1 MRLKDAAGW
10 NQTADDWRRLIELA
24 PAGCFGIEVD
34 GVLVATTSAVCY
46 GTDLAWIGMVLTSAE
61 HRGRGFAR
69 TLMRHALDY
78 IESRGIG
85 CVKLDAT
92 DMGRPLYEQLG
103 FVTESLIERWWRAP
117 ASVDGATALPC
128 GDIDRGL
135 DRLAFG
141 ADRSRLLQQLAQ
153 IECACLE
160 DGFAML
166 RSGSDATYFG
176 PCVASSPNTAGE
188 LLASVLHAHGREP
201 IYWDLLPD
209 NTAALELA
217 PLYGFSPRRRLARM
231 AYGPGRDRFSCRNDL
246 VYAIAGFEFG

>member
-10 NQTADDWRRLIELA
+10 NQTAEDWRRLIELA
-24 PAGCFGIEVD
+24 PGGCFGIELD
-34 GVLVATTSAVCY
+34 GVLVSTTTAVCY
-46 GTDLAWIGMVLTSAE
+46 GTDLAWIGMVLTSKE
-61 HRGRGFAR
+61 YRGRGFAR

-103 FVTESLIERWWRAP
+103 FVTESPIERWWRAP
-117 ASVDGATALPC
+117 APVEAAAAVPC
-128 GDIDRGL
+128 GDIDRAL

-141 ADRSRLLQQLAQ
+141 ADRWRLVQRLAQ
-153 IECACLE
+153 VESACE
-160 DGFAML
+160 HDGFAML
-166 RSGSDATYFG
+166 RPGSDATYFG
-176 PCVASSPNTAGE
+176 PCVASSPHTARE
-188 LLASVLHAHGREP
+188 LLELFLRAHSGEP
-201 IYWDLLPD
+201 IYWDVLPD

-217 PLYGFSPRRRLARM
+217 ARYGFSPGRRLARM
-231 AYGPGRDRFSCRNDL
+231 AYGRDRDRFSCRNDL